1 MESPISSLRSTFTSQ
16 PCAVSRES
24 LLSGGDVVAVLEEEF
39 ERLNRLISDEE
50 KETNPEIGP
59 RLEKIKQ
66 LIEELLNQ

>member
-1 MESPISSLRSTFTSQ
+1 
-16 PCAVSRES
+16 